1 MQPIFNTEFI
11 NVLAYLYAWL
21 QHVDTLLPVQRVKK
35 GGPPL
40 YCKNNKVGPKVFMEV
55 KRIQMFPKRNR
66 YQVQQRS
73 RYRQNLQ
80 GNHIC
85 HKITD
90 ILLQMPAIVLFR

>member
-11 NVLAYLYAWL
+11 NILAYLYAWL

-35 GGPPL
+35 GGPSL
-40 YCKNNKVGPKVFMEV
+40 HCKKQQSEAQKFMEG
-55 KRIQMFPKRNR
+55 KRIQIVPKKNR

-90 ILLQMPAIVLFR
+90 ILLQMPALVLFR